1 MSLWNKPM
9 QSAGHI
15 AVVMSCGGKTDRD
28 DTGYAA
34 GSEFSDLRYVFL
46 TGESYGSSGNAS
58 RPRPAA
64 LGVLTPQPCTMVPAG
79 TWIPT
84 NPKIMVGGIPC
95 LTNEAT
101 LLCGFGA
108 GTIKMI
114 SPGQTKVLV

>member
-46 TGESYGSSGNAS
+46 TGESYGSSGNGSGPWSAY
-58 RPRPAA
+58 PAA
-64 LGVLTPQPCTMVPAG
+64 LHDGSGRNLDSDKSK
-79 TWIPT
+79 
-84 NPKIMVGGIPC
+84 NNGGRDP
-95 LTNEAT
+95 
-101 LLCGFGA
+101 
-108 GTIKMI
+108 M
-114 SPGQTKVLV
+114 SHQ